1 VTPDVPNPNRVLVI
15 DDSEFIHKLV
25 RVRLRKEG
33 LEVRAEYSGREG
45 LERSLEDVPDLI
57 LLDVDLPD
65 MDGFEVCRRLKEHQT
80 TRHIPVIFLTGNVT
94 TEAKVRG
101 LDLGAVDYVTKPF
114 DDVELRARVRAA
126 LRTKRLQDILEQQ
139 SYLDALTGLWNR
151 AYVEA
156 ELKVS
161 ARYGRSLGIVIGDI
175 DHFKNLNDTYGHLFG
190 DVVLQSLAE
199 VFRVQARQSDIVTR
213 YGGEEFVL
221 LLTDTQLEGATGLC
235 ERLCAA
241 VEQRMFVVRD
251 EQVTVT
257 ASFGVTTTEELDG
270 ELTPEALLGAA
281 DAALYASKQGGR
293 NCIHAKT
300 REGFVRIGNGDFP
313 PGTFEDRE
321 TPKRR
326 SKDQGKPT
334 RS

>member
-1 VTPDVPNPNRVLVI
+1 VI
-15 DDSEFIHKLV
+15 DDSEFIHRLI
-25 RVRLRKEG
+25 RMRLRKEG
-33 LEVRAEYSGREG
+33 LEVSAEYSGQKG
-45 LERSLEDVPDLI
+45 LERSVEDVPDLV

-65 MDGFEVCRRLKEHQT
+65 LDGFEVCRQLKENSA

-151 AYVEA
+151 AYLNHRLEA

-161 ARYGRSLGIVIGDI
+161 SRYERSLGVVIGDI
-175 DHFKNLNDTYGHLFG
+175 DHFKSLNDTYGHLFG
-190 DVVLQSLAE
+190 DVVLQGLAE
-199 VFRVQARQSDIVTR
+199 VFRHEARQSDIVTR

-221 LLTDTQLEGATGLC
+221 LLTDTQLDGAIGLC

-241 VEQRMFVVRD
+241 VERRSFDARD
-251 EQVTVT
+251 AKVTVT
-257 ASFGVTTTEELDG
+257 ASFGVTTTEEMG
-270 ELTPEALLGAA
+270 EGLTPETLLAEA

-300 REGFVRIGNGDFP
+300 REGMRRVGGGELP
-313 PGTFEDRE
+313 PGVFKNQG
-321 TPKRR
+321 TPRRR
-326 SKDQGKPT
+326 SRD
-334 RS
+334 

>member
-1 VTPDVPNPNRVLVI
+1 VTPDVPNPNRILVI
-15 DDSEFIHKLV
+15 DDSEFIHKLI
-25 RVRLRKEG
+25 RMRLRKEG
-33 LEVRAEYSGREG
+33 LEVAAEYTGRDG
-45 LERSLEDVPDLI
+45 LQRSFDDVPDLI

-65 MDGFEVCRRLKEHQT
+65 LDGFEVCRQLKEHAA

-151 AYVEA
+151 AYLDHRLEA

-161 ARYGRSLGIVIGDI
+161 SRYKRSLAVIIGDI
-175 DHFKNLNDTYGHLFG
+175 DHFKILNDTYGHLFG
-190 DVVLQSLAE
+190 DVVLQGLAE
-199 VFRVQARQSDIVTR
+199 VFREQARQSDVVTR

-241 VEQRMFVVRD
+241 VQRRGFEVRD
-251 EQVTVT
+251 EKVKVT
-257 ASFGVTTTEELDG
+257 ASFGVATTEDLDDY
-270 ELTPEALLGAA
+270 LTPETILAAA
-281 DAALYASKQGGR
+281 DAALYASKEAGR
-293 NCIHAKT
+293 NCIHVKT
-300 REGFVRIGNGDFP
+300 SDGLRKIGDGNAAGGLFGKR
-313 PGTFEDRE
+313 GTPR
-321 TPKRR
+321 RR
-326 SKDQGKPT
+326 SKD
-334 RS
+334 

>member
-1 VTPDVPNPNRVLVI
+1 MTPDVPNPNRVLVI

-151 AYVEA
+151 AYLNHRVEA

-161 ARYGRSLGIVIGDI
+161 S
-175 DHFKNLNDTYGHLFG
+175 
-190 DVVLQSLAE
+190 
-199 VFRVQARQSDIVTR
+199 R

-221 LLTDTQLEGATGLC
+221 LLTDTQLEGAMGLC

-241 VEQRMFVVRD
+241 VEQRLFVVRD
-251 EQVTVT
+251 ERVTVT

-293 NCIHAKT
+293 NCSHAKT
-300 REGFVRIGNGDFP
+300 REGFVRIGSGDVP
-313 PGTFEDRE
+313 PGMFEERE
-321 TPKRR
+321 TPRRR
-326 SKDQGKPT
+326 SKDRGTPT
-334 RS
+334 DS